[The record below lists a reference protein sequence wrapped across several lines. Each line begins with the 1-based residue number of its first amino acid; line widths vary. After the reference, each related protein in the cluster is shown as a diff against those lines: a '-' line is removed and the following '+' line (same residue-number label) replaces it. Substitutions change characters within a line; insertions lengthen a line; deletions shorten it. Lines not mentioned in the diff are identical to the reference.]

1 MLIATSGDD
10 STLMKCFVCAD
21 FRIVRE
27 RVDRDEA
34 LFNVV
39 ARATRNL
46 LLNRFAQPF
55 AMIFGRVFP
64 EQDEIRC
71 VNSREQESTLNI
83 L

>member
-21 FRIVRE
+21 IKIVRE

-34 LFNVV
+34 LSNVL

-55 AMIFGRVFP
+55 AMVFRLVFP
-64 EQDEIRC
+64 GRDEIRLAR
-71 VNSREQESTLNI
+71 SSKAQSKLYI